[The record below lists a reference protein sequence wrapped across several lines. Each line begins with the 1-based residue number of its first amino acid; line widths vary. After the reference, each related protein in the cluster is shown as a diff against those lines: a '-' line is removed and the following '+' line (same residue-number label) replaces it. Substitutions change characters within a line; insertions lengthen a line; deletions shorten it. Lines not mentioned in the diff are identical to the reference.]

1 MARPKNPDTF
11 HLTDY
16 VTRTFTRTTYKI
28 KVYANKEIVE
38 RSVYVNRKLKPE
50 QLEKEAVKMANEA
63 GEKFLDIVEN
73 SVEYTERMI
82 AQKIDDFVN
91 NGIDITD
98 KVKGE

>member
-11 HLTDY
+11 HLSDY

-73 SVEYTERMI
+73 SVEYTERVI